1 MDIKLK
7 DAFRLVLQAT
17 EREIDTMAM
26 YAEEEETDELAKA
39 LNTVRDHYVEQ
50 ILSENK
56 A

>member
-17 EREIDTMAM
+17 EREIDTMTT
-26 YAEEEETDELAKA
+26 YAEEEEVDELVKA
-39 LNTVRDHYVEQ
+39 LDTVRNHYVKQ